1 MPSIFT
7 ARVNTNKPV
16 NLGNIK
22 SIKLQIGEW
31 PVPQLMS
38 GLFDGSKQ
46 KKAMYQIGHGF
57 IELINGS
64 KVKITRTTNAMLYYI
79 ISAIK
84 DLDYPYCWIS
94 RMKFGIKYQ
103 VCFRYIP
110 HCQTEADNIITDIR
124 LCGICVNILTAHH
137 AGKPGAKYGF
147 IQHALFRNNLYF
159 RTTDIDRSPHM
170 HGMPNMINVGDWVA
184 FRVGDPS
191 CGSGGKRGTRR
202 NWALRIYKL

>member
-1 MPSIFT
+1 MPSIDT
-7 ARVNTNKPV
+7 AR
-16 NLGNIK
+16 GNIK
-22 SIKLQIGEW
+22 YIKLQIGEW
-31 PVPQLMS
+31 PVPQLMP

-94 RMKFGIKYQ
+94 RMKLGIKYQ

>member
-7 ARVNTNKPV
+7 AR
-16 NLGNIK
+16 GNIK

-31 PVPQLMS
+31 PVPQLMP

-94 RMKFGIKYQ
+94 RMKLGIKYQ

-124 LCGICVNILTAHH
+124 LCGICVNIRSSYY

-159 RTTDIDRSPHM
+159 RATDIDRSPHM

-184 FRVGDPS
+184 FRVGDPY
-191 CGSGGKRGTRR
+191 CGSGGKPGTRR